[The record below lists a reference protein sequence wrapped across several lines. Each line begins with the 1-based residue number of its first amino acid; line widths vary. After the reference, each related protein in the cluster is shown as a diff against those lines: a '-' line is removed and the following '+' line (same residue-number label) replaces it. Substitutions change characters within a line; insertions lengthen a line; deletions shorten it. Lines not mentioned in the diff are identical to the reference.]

1 MLKVEYVRDGLTE
14 EVHVGYWVTAN
25 PIKGF
30 SPDNNH
36 YDPYFLRSCAKPLQA
51 TLLIDNKIDLT
62 PEELALCSASHAGED
77 CHVKV
82 ATKLLKKLGL
92 SDTLL
97 KCGIHAPLSKGM
109 QNRMI
114 VRGDSPTPLNNN
126 CSGKHIGFLAICQK
140 QGWDLSGYESPEHPL
155 QIAVK
160 EKIYSMC
167 GVKQDYPMT
176 TDGCGVPIVSMP
188 LQNLANGYVRLLE
201 YPQILHAIKANP
213 YIFGGEGRTDTE
225 IISKTENIIAKVGAG
240 GLCAVLNVKECNAFV
255 VKINDAS
262 YEARRFA
269 LIELINRL
277 GWGEIKYDNRITTIA
292 GKVVGHVVVSV

>member
-1 MLKVEYVRDGLTE
+1 MLKVEYVRDGLVE
-14 EVHVGYWVTAN
+14 EVHVGYWVTAK

-36 YDPYFLRSCAKPLQA
+36 ANPYFLRSCAKPLQA
-51 TLLIDNKIDLT
+51 TLLIDNNIDLT
-62 PEELALCSASHAGED
+62 PEELAFCCASHAGED
-77 CHVKV
+77 CHIKV
-82 ATKLLKKLGL
+82 ATKLMKKLGI
-92 SDTLL
+92 SDSLL
-97 KCGIHAPLSKGM
+97 KCGVHAPLSKGM

-114 VRGDSPTPLNNN
+114 VRGDSPTQLNNN
-126 CSGKHIGFLAICQK
+126 CSGKHIGFLAICDK
-140 QGWDLSGYESPEHPL
+140 QGWDMHTYDEPNHPL

-160 EKIYSMC
+160 EKIYNLC
-167 GVKQDYPMT
+167 GVRRDYPMT

-188 LQNLANGYVRLLE
+188 LMNLAQGYVRLLE
-201 YPQILHAIKANP
+201 YPQILQAIKTNP

-225 IISKTENIIAKVGAG
+225 IISKTKNIIAKVGAG
-240 GLCAVLNVKECNAFV
+240 GLCAVLNVSECNAFV

-269 LIELINRL
+269 LFELINRL

-292 GKVVGHVVVSV
+292 KKVVGQVVVSF

>member
-1 MLKVEYVRDGLTE
+1 MLKVEYVRDGLVE
-14 EVHVGYWVTAN
+14 EVHVGVWVSAK

-30 SPDNNH
+30 SPDNDH
-36 YDPYFLRSCAKPLQA
+36 ASPYFLRSCAKPLQA

-62 PEELALCSASHAGED
+62 PEEIAFCCASHAGED
-77 CHVKV
+77 CHIKV

-92 SDTLL
+92 SEALL
-97 KCGIHAPLSKGM
+97 KCGVHAPLSKGM

-114 VRGDSPTPLNNN
+114 VRGDTPNVLHNN
-126 CSGKHIGFLAICQK
+126 CSGKHIGFLAICQE
-140 QGWDLSGYESPEHPL
+140 QDWDMLTYEDPSHPL
-155 QIAVK
+155 QVAVK
-160 EKIYSMC
+160 EKIYNLC
-167 GVKQDYPMT
+167 GVKKDYPMT

-188 LQNLANGYVRLLE
+188 LQNLAQGYVRLLE
-201 YPQILHAIKANP
+201 YPQILQAIKANP

-225 IISKTENIIAKVGAG
+225 IISKTDNIIAKVGAG
-240 GLCAVLNVKECNAFV
+240 GLCAVLNVRECNAFV

-262 YEARRFA
+262 MEARRFA

-292 GKVVGHVVVSV
+292 GKVVGQVVVSV